1 MRANFSKIFGI
12 PEEKLR
18 VIYLDGSGS
27 YGGNG
32 NDDAAAD
39 ALLISRKLGKPV
51 RVQWMRQDEH
61 GWDPKGP
68 PQLLDLRARHGFAS
82 SRRLRNSTR
91 RSASRPRA
99 SRDLTV
105 PTGTDSTCAISA

>member
-1 MRANFSKIFGI
+1 M
-12 PEEKLR
+12 PEEKIR

-39 ALLISRKLGKPV
+39 AFLLSKKLGKPV
-51 RVQWMRQDEH
+51 RVQWMRHDEH

-68 PQLLDLRARHGFAS
+68 PQLLDLHGGIDAQGNIV
-82 SRRLRNSTR
+82 SRETEMWLPME
-91 RSASRPRA
+91 RSRQPPP
-99 SRDLTV
+99 V
-105 PTGTDSTCAISA
+105 GC